1 MRGIRGGWHLGF
13 ERRVFPRK
21 VAFMRIG
28 KYESSDKTNIG
39 TAVTFLMIG
48 LGVGALVAL
57 LIAPKT
63 GKQMRKDLR
72 RKAEDARDA
81 LQDWGKEAKDRVQDA
96 VDRSSEWAEELRET
110 ARDKAAP
117 IATVLKRD

>member
-1 MRGIRGGWHLGF
+1 
-13 ERRVFPRK
+13 
-21 VAFMRIG
+21 MRIG

-39 TAVTFLMIG
+39 TAITFLMIG

-63 GKQMRKDLR
+63 GKQIRKDLR

-96 VDRSSEWAEELRET
+96 VDRSSEWAEELRD
-110 ARDKAAP
+110 AAAP
-117 IATVLKRD
+117 IATALKRD

>member
-1 MRGIRGGWHLGF
+1 
-13 ERRVFPRK
+13 
-21 VAFMRIG
+21 MRIG
-28 KYESSDKTNIG
+28 NYESSDKTNVG

-57 LIAPKT
+57 LIAPKA

-81 LQDWGKEAKDRVQDA
+81 LHDWGKEAKNRVQDA
-96 VDRSSEWAEELRET
+96 VDRSSEWAEELRDA
-110 ARDKAAP
+110 ARDKATP
-117 IATVLKRD
+117 IATALKRD